1 MAGGVMRCHQS
12 VHTRDGGHDKKN
24 GAHLHRR
31 RQRGD
36 PAGPAGHHRQDE
48 SLELVGEASGG
59 GSALEGIKALAPN
72 VVGLDVLMPDLD
84 GLSVLATI
92 REKYP
97 ATRIVMI
104 TGQSTSEVVTDA
116 QRLGIHAFV
125 VKPFNAA
132 KVLRAIHTA
141 LAADPD
147 PVAESA

>member
-1 MAGGVMRCHQS
+1 MNQQKRKGRIYV
-12 VHTRDGGHDKKN
+12 VDDN
-24 GAHLHRR
+24 EVIRR
-31 RQRGD
+31 VLRGII
-36 PAGPAGHHRQDE
+36 RQDE

-59 GSALEGIKALAPN
+59 GSALEGIKVLLPD
-72 VVGLDVLMPDLD
+72 VVCLDVLMPDLD

-97 ATRIVMI
+97 AMRVVMV

-116 QRLGIHAFV
+116 RKLGVHAFV

-147 PVAESA
+147 PVAESAG